1 MKMLYRPTGMIDPI
15 EVEVLEVDFLAHTA
29 LIEHPVPP
37 EALINMGGDLPQI
50 VSVKRRV
57 HAVCLFPI
65 PDDTDPEDDEDYEDH
80 PAARADDFGSN

>member
-1 MKMLYRPTGMIDPI
+1 MKMLYRPTGMINPI

-37 EALINMGGDLPQI
+37 EALINAAGGLPQI

-65 PDDTDPEDDEDYEDH
+65 PDDTDPEDNEDEDH
-80 PAARADDFGSN
+80 PAARNFDTN

>member
-1 MKMLYRPTGMIDPI
+1 MKMLYRPTGMINPI

-37 EALINMGGDLPQI
+37 EALINAAGGLPQI

-65 PDDTDPEDDEDYEDH
+65 PDDTDPEDNEDEDQ
-80 PAARADDFGSN
+80 PAARDFDTN

>member
-1 MKMLYRPTGMIDPI
+1 MKMLYRPTGMINPI

-37 EALINMGGDLPQI
+37 EALINSAGGLPQI

-65 PDDTDPEDDEDYEDH
+65 PDDTDPEDYEDEDQ
-80 PAARADDFGSN
+80 PAARDFDTN

>member
-1 MKMLYRPTGMIDPI
+1 MKMLYRPTGMINPI

-37 EALINMGGDLPQI
+37 EALINAAGGLPQI

-65 PDDTDPEDDEDYEDH
+65 PDDTDPEDNVDEDH
-80 PAARADDFGSN
+80 PAARDFDTN